1 MLDPAEQRVL
11 GALLEKEVT
20 VPASYP
26 LSLNALRTACNQATS
41 REPVTDH
48 SDAEV
53 EATAR
58 ALKER
63 GLVRIVWAG
72 KGSRTLKF
80 HQLLTEALD
89 LADDERALVTVLLL
103 RGEQAAGELKTRTE
117 RLHGFADR
125 AEVEACLGRL
135 AARTPPLAVQLER
148 RAGQQDPRWS
158 HLLGPVPEAVGPAP
172 ATAAIDR
179 EIVLAEGAA
188 ARTAQ
193 VRAAYD
199 EVAETYAEFM
209 AEDLTRK
216 PFDRW
221 LLERIPDE
229 APAGPLVDVGCGPGH
244 IAAFLADA
252 GAEVTG
258 VDLSEA
264 MIASARTAYPDLTF
278 TVGDFTQLLR
288 PPRDPG
294 WAAVVAWFSLAHL
307 AASELGGVLT
317 TLGRTLIPGG
327 WLVLGVQVGHEVRH
341 LSAWHGH
348 EIDLSFVRH
357 DPRFVRD
364 AVAAAGLVV
373 AEWYVRGPQD
383 EADGGAEMLYVVAKR
398 P

>member
-11 GALLEKEVT
+11 GALLEKELT

-41 REPVTDH
+41 REPVTDY

-80 HQLLTEALD
+80 HQLLSDALD
-89 LADDERALVTVLLL
+89 LADDERALLTVLLL

-125 AEVEACLGRL
+125 AEVEACLARL
-135 AARTPPLAVQLER
+135 AARTPPLAAQLER
-148 RAGQQDPRWS
+148 RAGQQDPRWL
-158 HLLGPVPEAVGPAP
+158 HLLGPAPQSVAAAPTAV
-172 ATAAIDR
+172 IDR
-179 EIVLAEGAA
+179 EVVLAGGPA
-188 ARTAQ
+188 ARTAK
-193 VRAAYD
+193 VRAGYD
-199 EVAETYAEFM
+199 EVAATYADFM
-209 AEDLTRK
+209 ADDLTRK

-221 LLERIPDE
+221 LLERIPEE
-229 APAGPLVDVGCGPGH
+229 APGGPLVDVGCGPGH

-258 VDLSEA
+258 IDLSEA
-264 MIASARTAYPDLTF
+264 MIASARAAYSDLTF
-278 TVGDFTQLLR
+278 TVGDYTQLLR

-294 WAAVVAWFSLAHL
+294 WAAIVAWFSLAHL
-307 AASELGGVLT
+307 AASELGGVLAS
-317 TLGRTLIPGG
+317 LGRTLVPGG
-327 WLVLGVQVGHEVRH
+327 WLVMALQVGHEVRQFA
-341 LSAWHGH
+341 SWHGH
-348 EIDLSFVRH
+348 EVDLTFVQH

-383 EADGGAEMLYVVAKR
+383 ERDGSADLLYVLAKR